1 MFFNTTT
8 NPDDDII
15 TKVTNVDWNQ
25 IIDGLINWC
34 LTDGVKIIIAFV
46 LMFVLFKLVN
56 FISKRIGKSLRKHNV
71 DKTIET
77 VVLSFFRKI
86 AKIAIVLSLMAYLG
100 IESSALATLFASAG
114 LGISLAVQGSLSN
127 FAGGVLI
134 ILTRPFRIGDYIEV
148 DSYSGT
154 VEDIKLIYTTLAT
167 SDNKVINIPNGS
179 LANSTITNYSMKDTR
194 RLDLEFSI
202 SYKDNIEK
210 AKKIITQCII
220 ESNLSLPDK
229 NIFVNVIRHNA
240 SSVDIVARIW
250 VKNDDYWNLK
260 FILLESVKK
269 AFDKNNIT
277 IPFPQLTVTK
287 DK

>member
-240 SSVDIVARIW
+240 S
-250 VKNDDYWNLK
+250 
-260 FILLESVKK
+260 
-269 AFDKNNIT
+269 
-277 IPFPQLTVTK
+277 
-287 DK
+287 

>member
-167 SDNKVINIPNGS
+167 SDNKVINIPNRS